1 MAGWIKN
8 PDEDYSAET
17 RPARAH
23 TQRARLRNQFSKAD
37 PKLMHIQPVASRNS
51 CRPAT
56 EAIPEGK
63 GKPGGHFLARRVDS
77 RAQSAHIDKNQL
89 PAPQQSKPK
98 AAATLNASILNVKP
112 LDSRRLDQLSPAGT
126 SDTQQQL
133 KSKYQ
138 NSDLNTLML
147 KGAQGKS
154 TAMDKKTIRPPSAA
168 SIRS

>member
-56 EAIPEGK
+56 EAIPEG
-63 GKPGGHFLARRVDS
+63 
-77 RAQSAHIDKNQL
+77 
-89 PAPQQSKPK
+89 
-98 AAATLNASILNVKP
+98 
-112 LDSRRLDQLSPAGT
+112 
-126 SDTQQQL
+126 
-133 KSKYQ
+133 
-138 NSDLNTLML
+138 
-147 KGAQGKS
+147 
-154 TAMDKKTIRPPSAA
+154 
-168 SIRS
+168 